1 MTGQPSND
9 PRVLTLA
16 EGDNIVVLRSTIRA
30 GEHIRLR
37 GQEVFVPQTLG
48 LGHKLAAE
56 DIPAGQDIVK
66 YGFPIGFAATD
77 IPLGAHVHVHNLTSR
92 YTQVEVME

>member
-1 MTGQPSND
+1 MTGEPIND
-9 PRVLTLA
+9 PRLLTLA
-16 EGDNIVVLRSTIRA
+16 EGDNIVVLKSTIKA

-37 GQEVFVPQTLG
+37 GQDVVVPQTLG

-56 DIPAGQDIVK
+56 DIPAGRDIVK
-66 YGFPIGFAATD
+66 YGFPIGFAASD